1 MAGLSAYERMAV
13 LEVLH
18 YRWPGRRTPRGSLFA
33 WLFGNICSWQASKLR
48 LDACLYFRHKGAR
61 PMTLAHLIHQLV
73 TNPEQ
78 RLAFE
83 SGTLRLEGAGLSPLE
98 LAATTEVMSYRSLR
112 RAKKRSLFDEIF
124 TNFKCWET

>member
-1 MAGLSAYERMAV
+1 
-13 LEVLH
+13 
-18 YRWPGRRTPRGSLFA
+18 
-33 WLFGNICSWQASKLR
+33 
-48 LDACLYFRHKGAR
+48 
-61 PMTLAHLIHQLV
+61 MTLAHLIHQLV

-83 SGTLRLEGAGLSPLE
+83 SGTLRLEGTGISSLE
-98 LAATTEVMSYRSLR
+98 LAATAEVMSYRSLR